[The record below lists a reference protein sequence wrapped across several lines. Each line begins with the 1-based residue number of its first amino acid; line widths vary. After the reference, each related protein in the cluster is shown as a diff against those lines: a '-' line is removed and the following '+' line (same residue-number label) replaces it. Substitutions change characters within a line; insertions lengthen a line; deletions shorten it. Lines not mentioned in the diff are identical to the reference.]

1 MTESNVDNMIIG
13 FDLDGVIFDHT
24 QNKIR
29 IASRYGYEL
38 TPEDTHA
45 EVMGAL
51 FPPEIYKEIK
61 SQLYDEPD
69 DKVASP
75 LMSGAYAALAT
86 LREKQIPYYL
96 VSLQKNPMHAMHLI
110 ELHGLWGEYFSPE
123 NTYFVGNAEEKHKT
137 ARDLN
142 VSHFI
147 DDEPNILEVMT
158 TIDNRILFD
167 TRELFPE
174 KTEYLRV
181 KDWSELGKVLGIAHV

>member
-1 MTESNVDNMIIG
+1 MQKCEADNMIIG

-51 FPPEIYKEIK
+51 FPPEIYREIK
-61 SQLYDEPD
+61 SQLYDE
-69 DKVASP
+69 VNGRQASP
-75 LMSGAYAALAT
+75 LMSGAFAGLAT
-86 LREKQIPYYL
+86 LKEKEIPYFL

-110 ELHGLWGEYFSPE
+110 ELHGLWGEYFTPE
-123 NTYFVGNAEEKHKT
+123 NMYFVKNAEAKHR
-137 ARDLN
+137 AASALS

-147 DDEPNILEVMT
+147 DDEPNVLEVMT
-158 TIDNRILFD
+158 TINNRVLFD
-167 TRELFPE
+167 TRDLFSE
-174 KTEYLRV
+174 KTEYQRV

>member
-1 MTESNVDNMIIG
+1 MRESNADNMVIG

-51 FPPEIYKEIK
+51 FPPEIYREIK
-61 SQLYDEPD
+61 SQLYDEAD
-69 DKVASP
+69 GNLAAP
-75 LMSGAYAALAT
+75 LMSGAFAGLAT
-86 LREKQIPYYL
+86 LKEKGIPYFL

-110 ELHGLWGEYFSPE
+110 ELHGLWGEYFTPE
-123 NTYFVGNAEEKHKT
+123 NTYFVKNAEEKHQAAK
-137 ARDLN
+137 ALN

-158 TIDNRILFD
+158 TIDNRVLFD
-167 TRELFPE
+167 TRDLFSE
-174 KTEYLRV
+174 KTEYQRV
-181 KDWSELGKVLGIAHV
+181 KDWGELGKVLGITHV

>member
-1 MTESNVDNMIIG
+1 MEESNEDTMIVG

-45 EVMGAL
+45 EIMGAL
-51 FPPEIYKEIK
+51 FPPEIYREIK
-61 SQLYDEPD
+61 SALYDEAD
-69 DKVASP
+69 GNNAAP
-75 LMSGAYAALAT
+75 LMSGAFAGLAT
-86 LREKQIPYYL
+86 LKEKGIPYFL

-110 ELHGLWGEYFSPE
+110 ELHGLWGEYFTPE
-123 NTYFVGNAEEKHKT
+123 NTYFVKNANEKHRT
-137 ARDLN
+137 ANALC

-158 TIDNRILFD
+158 TIDNRVLFD

-174 KTEYLRV
+174 KNEYKRV
-181 KDWSELGKVLGIAHV
+181 KDWSELGKVLGIAYV

>member
-1 MTESNVDNMIIG
+1 MQKCDGNMVIG

-38 TPEDTHA
+38 TPADTHA

-51 FPPEIYKEIK
+51 FPPEIYREIK
-61 SQLYDEPD
+61 SALYDEADGKHAPT
-69 DKVASP
+69 
-75 LMSGAYAALAT
+75 LMSGAYAGLAT
-86 LREKQIPYYL
+86 LKEKGILYYL

-110 ELHGLWGEYFSPE
+110 ELHGLWGEYFTPE
-123 NTYFVGNAEEKHKT
+123 NTYFVKNAEEKHR
-137 ARDLN
+137 AASALS

-158 TIDNRILFD
+158 TIDNRVLFD
-167 TRELFPE
+167 TRDLFSE
-174 KTEYLRV
+174 KTQYQRV
-181 KDWSELGKVLGIAHV
+181 KDWSELGRVLGIAHV